1 MEKRLREQQGEE
13 EISMEEKIH
22 PVYGLS
28 NYFKFQKY
36 LLYLDR
42 GRRTRNSLYKFVIQC
57 KSSILN

>member
-1 MEKRLREQQGEE
+1 LFDRRKRKEMEKRLREQQGEE

-36 LLYLDR
+36 LLYLE
-42 GRRTRNSLYKFVIQC
+42 
-57 KSSILN
+57 